1 MRTTALTSLV
11 LALCLA
17 GAAAAQAPIQR
28 GRAVAPDA
36 AIRVFNLAGTV
47 RVRAWERD
55 SVDVT
60 AVVPKGAGELLF
72 GGGYSGVKLGMN
84 PPVGEAT
91 FPGALLEV
99 RVPAGARLWVKSE
112 SAEVLVSG
120 LTGSVD
126 LSTMSGRIVVTG
138 SPSQL
143 TAETMDGGIDA
154 EVNSAL
160 VRLKSAGG
168 AIALRGAV
176 TDASIST
183 VGGAA
188 TAHLTNAD
196 RVLMEAVGGSLSLD
210 AAPRHGGNY
219 TLTSHSGDIAIR
231 LPAEFDAALDL
242 TALEGK
248 VVNHATKRMA
258 TAANKGKGESL
269 YLVGGQGASDVVART
284 FRGTITVSVQTAA
297 PAPASKGGN

>member
-1 MRTTALTSLV
+1 MRATVLTSLV
-11 LALCLA
+11 LMFSLA
-17 GAAAAQAPIQR
+17 GAARAQVPIQR

-72 GGGYSGVKLGMN
+72 GGGYSGVKLGVN
-84 PPVGEAT
+84 PPVGEAN

-112 SAEVLVSG
+112 SGEVLVFG

-126 LSTMSGRIVVTG
+126 LSTMSGRIMVTG
-138 SPSQL
+138 SPNQL
-143 TAETMDGGIDA
+143 AAESMDGGIDA
-154 EVNSAL
+154 EVNSSL
-160 VRLKSAGG
+160 VRLKTAGG
-168 AIALRGAV
+168 AIALRGAI

-188 TAHLTNAD
+188 TAHLLNTD
-196 RVLMEAVGGSLSLD
+196 RLLMEAVGGSLSIDL
-210 AAPRHGGNY
+210 APLPGGNY
-219 TLTSHSGDIAIR
+219 SLASHSGDIAIR
-231 LPAEFDAALDL
+231 LPADFDAALDL

-248 VVNHATKRMA
+248 VVNRLTKRMA
-258 TAANKGKGESL
+258 TASNKGKGESL
-269 YLVGGQGASDVVART
+269 SIVGGQGAADLMART
-284 FRGTITVSVQTAA
+284 FRGTITVSLQTAT
-297 PAPASKGGN
+297 PVPASKGGE